1 MIALKEKTLA
11 KISRLSRVLQI
22 VFIVVFAALIV
33 MLLLSALLFA
43 CGCFGYEFFVSE
55 GAWSPSD
62 PGFSQRELVTEGAT
76 MLLYAALA
84 GLSFFFAA
92 RMFGRI
98 AKTKRP
104 FERDR
109 ARELKLVA
117 WLNIAASIAP
127 GILAVAVS
135 TAGFGDPYVPDGFS
149 IDYDAILNSVILL
162 AFAYIFDYGCMLQ
175 QQDDELL

>member
-1 MIALKEKTLA
+1 MITLKEKTLT
-11 KISRLSRVLQI
+11 KVSHLSRVLQVI
-22 VFIVVFAALIV
+22 FVVVFAALVV
-33 MLLLSALLFA
+33 MFLLSAVLLV
-43 CGCFGYEFFVSE
+43 CSGPGYGFFVAE

-62 PGFSQRELVTEGAT
+62 PGFTQRELATEGAT
-76 MLLYAALA
+76 MLAYAALA
-84 GLSFFFAA
+84 GLSFLFAA

-117 WLNIAASIAP
+117 WLNIAASTAP
-127 GILAVAVS
+127 GILAVVVS

-149 IDYDAILNSVILL
+149 IDYDTILNCVILL